1 MQNASTTFDVTQNK
15 DDSNDVKKIDNDIA
29 IEGLIEATKAKT

>member
-15 DDSNDVKKIDNDIA
+15 DDSNDVKK
-29 IEGLIEATKAKT
+29 LIMTLQLKD